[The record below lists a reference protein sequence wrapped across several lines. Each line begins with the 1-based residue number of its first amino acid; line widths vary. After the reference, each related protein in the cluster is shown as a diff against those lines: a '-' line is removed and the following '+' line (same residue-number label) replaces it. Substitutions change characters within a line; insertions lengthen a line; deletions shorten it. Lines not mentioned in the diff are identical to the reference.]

1 MRTLPHHTIDHRCCG
16 KGALLLAAVLS
27 ATVVPLQA
35 VAAPVTHTV
44 TIEAMQFSP
53 QITTVQVGDTVE
65 WINKDPFPHNATS
78 TVRQFKS
85 NVMPPNARWTFV
97 ARHKGTFTYFC
108 TLHPMMKASV
118 IVK

>member
-16 KGALLLAAVLS
+16 KGALLLSAVLS
-27 ATVVPLQA
+27 GAIVPPQA
-35 VAAPVTHTV
+35 MAAPATHTV

-53 QITTVQVGDTVE
+53 QITEVQVGDTVE

-85 NVMPPNARWTFV
+85 NVMAPNAHWKFV
-97 ARHKGTFTYFC
+97 VRHKGTFTYTC